1 MWAKQGR
8 SFTNDELFVF
18 VVAEE
23 MCPENINLVKLLAS
37 QQKQLLEELRTL
49 GVTSV
54 VN

>member
-23 MCPENINLVKLLAS
+23 MCPENINLVKTAS
-37 QQKQLLEELRTL
+37 LSAET
-49 GVTSV
+49 VA
-54 VN
+54 